1 MTQEVTGSPSFQQTF
16 ETLSHQHQLTRY
28 RLEMLWKKYFP
39 TIMPQYVILN
49 ETEPS
54 YDWVSDP
61 EFGLIID
68 EVFETGYVVP
78 FLDSLQQFLCI
89 KEVYDSVM

>member
-39 TIMPQYVILN
+39 TIMPQSVILN

>member
-1 MTQEVTGSPSFQQTF
+1 
-16 ETLSHQHQLTRY
+16 
-28 RLEMLWKKYFP
+28 
-39 TIMPQYVILN
+39 MPQSVILN

-61 EFGLIID
+61 EFGLIIN

>member
-1 MTQEVTGSPSFQQTF
+1 
-16 ETLSHQHQLTRY
+16 
-28 RLEMLWKKYFP
+28 
-39 TIMPQYVILN
+39 MPQSVILN

-68 EVFETGYVVP
+68 EVFETGYVVT